1 MPFLKKSPGLT
12 LAEVLISV
20 FILSAGI
27 AGVMLFFTHT
37 MTSVEFAGDVVS
49 AAAHAQSVLEEM
61 QSRDS
66 LLEITS
72 TDWNQW
78 AQKEGLPTL
87 PNEKI
92 DIALAN
98 TLINPLDVQVTVH
111 WNRRTRPLNIS
122 LNAKIAK

>member
-1 MPFLKKSPGLT
+1 MPILKKSPGLI

-20 FILSAGI
+20 FILSVGI
-27 AGVMLFFTHT
+27 SGMLMFFAHT

-49 AAAHAQSVLEEM
+49 ATTHAQSVLEEI

-66 LLEITS
+66 LFEITS
-72 TDWNQW
+72 VNWNAW

-98 TLINPLDVQVTVH
+98 TLVNPLDVQVTVH
-111 WNRRTRPLNIS
+111 WDRRTKLMNIS